1 MLKIPEEIE
10 HQLNTIITD
19 YKELASLQKALCT
32 CDNADYGKDNEKG
45 RLLTSILTRM
55 EAIELKT
62 LSTLVDLVRG
72 FELLCSKQS
81 IASKLLDPIK
91 LFKPHKM
98 IEQAFSNRTTLPQS
112 FFEIGCQTYNML
124 IQRPKQNKE
133 SSELSGLI
141 AARHLVQFDGDVH
154 DVVAIIQSLIRM
166 WSLILESNLD
176 CDKHAFIKQSRS
188 VEVDMW
194 VGGGFYKAATK
205 LFPALNTNKPA
216 QIISPELTVAK
227 KDIQDRLSRIELYYC
242 ERYDS
247 RDALRKLCGRDARE
261 RTKTYQR
268 VILKMQVAEDNL
280 LHELYHLGDNVKK
293 YLTKC
298 SRSRDFKIIE
308 SFKPY
313 RWCGNY
319 INYLKHGAKGKKRPA
334 MPGYQMQVFDQNGA
348 EPTVEDKLVDC
359 LFMINID
366 GRLENEMDIAHRLID
381 IWFLF
386 LRYHSD
392 INLTDITA
400 SINSIRQKE
409 FVGMSLYSAKI
420 PDGLLNDAKKQA
432 QERRKLDL

>member
-1 MLKIPEEIE
+1 MLKIPEKIE
-10 HQLNTIITD
+10 HQLNTITTD
-19 YKELASLQKALCT
+19 YKEIASLQKALCT

-45 RLLTSILTRM
+45 RLLTSILTEM

-91 LFKPHKM
+91 LFKPNKM
-98 IEQAFSNRTTLPQS
+98 IEQAFSKRTTLPQS
-112 FFEIGCQTYNML
+112 FFEIGCQTYNVL
-124 IQRPKQNKE
+124 IQRTKQNKE
-133 SSELSGLI
+133 PTELSGLI
-141 AARHLVQFDGDVH
+141 AARHFVQFDEDVY
-154 DVVAIIQSLIRM
+154 DVVAMIQSLIRM

-176 CDKHAFIKQSRS
+176 CDKHAFVNQSRS
-188 VEVDMW
+188 VEVDIW
-194 VGGGFYKAATK
+194 QSRGFYDAITK
-205 LFPALNTNKPA
+205 RFPLAKKQTK
-216 QIISPELTVAK
+216 ITTPELTVVK
-227 KDIQDRLSRIELYYC
+227 RDIQDRLKRIELHYQ
-242 ERYDS
+242 ERYNS
-247 RDALRKLCGRDARE
+247 RDALRQLCGRDAGE
-261 RTKTYQR
+261 RTKAYQR
-268 VILKMQVAEDNL
+268 VILKMQVDEDNL

-334 MPGYQMQVFDQNGA
+334 MPGYEISVFARKGA
-348 EPTVEDKLVDC
+348 KPTVEDKLVDC

-366 GRLENEMDIAHRLID
+366 GRIENEMEIAHRLID

-386 LRYHSD
+386 IRYHSD

-420 PDGLLNDAKKQA
+420 PDGVLNDAKKQA